1 MKNIDIISNFSKE
14 EFHKFVEAN
23 NEKELWINGA
33 SSDPI
38 NSLYDYLHETP
49 HDGKLHHP
57 NRLNPSIWKNNE
69 WVSLV
74 PKTSDKFTVI
84 GLED

>member
-23 NEKELWINGA
+23 NEKELRINRI

-38 NSLYDYLHETP
+38 NSLNGYLHETTQ
-49 HDGKLHHP
+49 DGKLHHP
-57 NRLNPSIWKNNE
+57 NRLNPSIWKNDE

-74 PKTSDKFTVI
+74 PKTSDKFTVV